1 MNRIGNAVTHYRLIL
16 QKFAEKPAI
25 FFLGVAYSA
34 KLRKRRGRVFRKERI
49 ARSVI
54 RNAHRG

>member
-16 QKFAEKPAI
+16 QKFAENPEI

-34 KLRKRRGRVFRKERI
+34 KISSKMQLEMT
-49 ARSVI
+49 
-54 RNAHRG
+54 